1 MKWSRRRVRLGE
13 FRSTASRNSWQLPGN
28 WFPGALGPSRIQNRR
43 IPCEPGSVCS
53 VPFWS
58 TTYDR
63 IGGNSWSGTD
73 APDFCV
79 PERPSQDARDARQ
92 PLVQHVQFLGRVQ
105 LACSACSVA
114 CSVAPAFLCLFCFI
128 RLWGKRGWGSVF
140 AICLARAALDEHFCL
155 LHAQSSKN
163 RPAGHRGILI
173 IYGWDV
179 LCLLCLRMMVGGEL
193 VWLAVLYGMAKQEG
207 RWSCKL
213 FVCRWSVKRLWARD
227 SRSTCIVFVGGT

>member
-13 FRSTASRNSWQLPGN
+13 FRSTASRNSWQLPDN
-28 WFPGALGPSRIQNRR
+28 WFPGVLGPSRIQNRR

-73 APDFCV
+73 APVFCV

-114 CSVAPAFLCLFCFI
+114 CSVAPAFLCLFFFI

-140 AICLARAALDEHFCL
+140 AICLARAALDDHFCL
-155 LHAQSSKN
+155 LRAQSSKN

-173 IYGWDV
+173 ILPMGCIIIMFVVFADDGCWGCACVVGNALRHGQARGALV
-179 LCLLCLRMMVGGEL
+179 LQTLGL
-193 VWLAVLYGMAKQEG
+193 
-207 RWSCKL
+207 
-213 FVCRWSVKRLWARD
+213 SVERKTIMG
-227 SRSTCIVFVGGT
+227 SR

>member
-1 MKWSRRRVRLGE
+1 M
-13 FRSTASRNSWQLPGN
+13 
-28 WFPGALGPSRIQNRR
+28 
-43 IPCEPGSVCS
+43 CS

-114 CSVAPAFLCLFCFI
+114 CFVAPAFLCLFFL

-140 AICLARAALDEHFCL
+140 AICLARAALDEQFFYYMRNHQRIAL
-155 LHAQSSKN
+155 
-163 RPAGHRGILI
+163 PGIGEFSLF
-173 IYGWDV
+173 YRWDV
-179 LCLLCLRMMVGGEL
+179 LLCLLCLRMMVVGGEL
-193 VWLAVLYGMAKQEG
+193 VWLAMLYGMAKQEG

>member
-1 MKWSRRRVRLGE
+1 MERHRRTRFLRPRKTEPRCTRCPAAACAACPVSWP
-13 FRSTASRNSWQLPGN
+13 STARLLSLLGSLLRSASI
-28 WFPGALGPSRIQNRR
+28 FAL
-43 IPCEPGSVCS
+43 V
-53 VPFWS
+53 F
-58 TTYDR
+58 
-63 IGGNSWSGTD
+63 
-73 APDFCV
+73 
-79 PERPSQDARDARQ
+79 
-92 PLVQHVQFLGRVQ
+92 
-105 LACSACSVA
+105 
-114 CSVAPAFLCLFCFI
+114 FI

-163 RPAGHRGILI
+163 RPPGHRGILI

-193 VWLAVLYGMAKQEG
+193 VWLAMLYGMAKQEG

-227 SRSTCIVFVGGT
+227 SRITCIVFLGGT